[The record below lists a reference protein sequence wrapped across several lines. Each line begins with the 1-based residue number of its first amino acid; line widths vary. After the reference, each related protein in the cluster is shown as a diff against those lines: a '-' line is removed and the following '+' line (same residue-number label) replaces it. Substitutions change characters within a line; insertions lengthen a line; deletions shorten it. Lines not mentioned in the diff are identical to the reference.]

1 LRIPARRRRWKRPV
15 RLGTIR
21 RTTPVSD
28 RWGWD
33 RGTPVDRRYIE
44 SFLAEHRGDIK
55 GRVLEVGD
63 SRYTDLYREQ
73 VTQGD
78 IIDVDTSNKNATI
91 VADLSA
97 PDPPSDPTF
106 DCFLLIQTLQYVY
119 DVAAAVRGAHRL
131 LRQGGVVLATVPT
144 VSRIARSSGVDADYW
159 RFTSASTRRLFED
172 VFGVDRVEVWA
183 YGNVLAGVAFLM
195 GLAAEELK
203 ENELDERDE
212 FFPVLV
218 AVRAVKSA

>member
-1 LRIPARRRRWKRPV
+1 V

-44 SFLAEHRGDIK
+44 WFLEEHRGDVK

-63 SRYTDLYREQ
+63 GRYTDLYREH

-78 IIDVDTSNKNATI
+78 ILDVDAANKNATI
-91 VADLSA
+91 VGDLSA
-97 PDPPSDPTF
+97 PDRLPDTVF
-106 DCFLLIQTLQYVY
+106 DCFLLLQTLQYVY

-131 LRQGGVVLATVPT
+131 LREGGVVLATMPT
-144 VSRIARSSGVDADYW
+144 VSRIAQSSGVDADYW
-159 RFTSASTRRLFED
+159 RFTGASTRRLFED
-172 VFGVDRVEVWA
+172 VFGADRVEVRT

-203 ENELDERDE
+203 EHELAERDE

-218 AVRAVKSA
+218 AVRAVKS